1 MPSLNAAEASSAPP
15 NRRRNIPR
23 LSLAQRILGYGGIT
37 LAAVAL
43 FLLIRIDITLPA
55 YWRYIAGPA
64 IIANYFKSAAIP
76 KLQIGAGP
84 HNLEGWLNTDIEP
97 ETNQAYL
104 DASKHFDLP
113 DASVRYVFGEQVIEH
128 LTYEQGGV
136 MLKES
141 HRVLAPGGKIRI
153 ATPNLAN
160 LVGFFEEPKH
170 PGAQAYLERQGR
182 LYTVP
187 VYLEPETFTLNR
199 LMHDYGHKFIYTPKL
214 LRISLE
220 RAGFHDVKE
229 FQAGQSDDPA
239 LANIDYRTKWEENAL
254 ETIILQATR

>member
-1 MPSLNAAEASSAPP
+1 M
-15 NRRRNIPR
+15 
-23 LSLAQRILGYGGIT
+23 GYGGIT
-37 LAAVAL
+37 LAAVVLLL
-43 FLLIRIDITLPA
+43 FIRIDVTLPE
-55 YWRYIAGPA
+55 YRRYIAGPA
-64 IIANYFKSAAIP
+64 VVADYLKSAAVP

-84 HNLEGWLNTDIEP
+84 NNLKGWLNTDVEP
-97 ETNQAYL
+97 EANQAYL

-128 LTYEQGGV
+128 LTYEEGGV

-170 PGAQAYLERQGR
+170 TGAQAYLDRQGK
-182 LYTVP
+182 LYNVP
-187 VYLEPETFTLNR
+187 FYLEPETFTLNR
-199 LMHDYGHKFIYTPKL
+199 LTHDYGHKFIYTPKL

-229 FQAGQSDDPA
+229 FPAGQSDDPA
-239 LANIDYRTKWEENAL
+239 LASIDYRTNWEENAI
-254 ETIILQATR
+254 ETMILQATR